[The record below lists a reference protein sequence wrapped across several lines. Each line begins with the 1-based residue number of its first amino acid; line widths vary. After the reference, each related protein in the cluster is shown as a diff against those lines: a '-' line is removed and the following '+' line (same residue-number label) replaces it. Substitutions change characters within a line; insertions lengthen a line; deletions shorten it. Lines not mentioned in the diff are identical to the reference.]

1 MEPIYD
7 EQPNKSIYE
16 LIGELTDFQTDSNL
30 SNLDQDKID
39 KLKVQRGD
47 FVEKYFAQ
55 KLKFLLKAD
64 SAISNFI
71 DLQEVHDDFILSI
84 NYVLIKEKNNPEI
97 KNEKALAII
106 EKIDKSLKDESA
118 IQMDTVLPSVSGKE
132 LLSFFETM
140 KEYSYPSNNNI
151 EPNKKYTIIVESTF
165 NLYSQIYDK
174 AEQLRKNFLLISLLN
189 DLYIAY
195 PIYIENYYKYFIWRY
210 LLGNKAEKTKIDE
223 NKIQQ
228 INLSD
233 YANYIFV
240 IASNK
245 TLKKFQETRELVD
258 YITFDKEEDPGKL
271 IKKCFAED
279 NAPIPPKL
287 NISSH
292 EKKNISIPKNAST
305 VKGFKEMNYLITKI
319 NQQANKSA
327 KLIFMDSYLN
337 LITPKCVLGE
347 KLIQIEEA
355 IKKKEQEMN
364 EKMKKL
370 DKELKSIED
379 LKLMNEGLR
388 LMNEDLKLM
397 NKNLNEENKE
407 LMDFLKKKFPD
418 FKSSKLK

>member
-16 LIGELTDFQTDSNL
+16 LIGEMTDFQTDSNL
-30 SNLDQDKID
+30 SNLEQDKID
-39 KLKVQRGD
+39 KLRVQRGE
-47 FVEKYFAQ
+47 FIEKYFAQ

-71 DLQEVHDDFILSI
+71 DLKEVHDDFILSI
-84 NYVLIKEKNNPEI
+84 NYVLLKEKNNPLI
-97 KNEKALAII
+97 EKDIALTII
-106 EKIDKSLKDESA
+106 DKIDKSLKDESA
-118 IQMDTVLPSVSGKE
+118 IQMDTVLPSLSGKE
-132 LLSFFETM
+132 LLSFFEAM

-151 EPNKKYTIIVESTF
+151 DPNKKYTIIVESTF

-174 AEQLRKNFLLISLLN
+174 ADQLRKNFLLISLLN
-189 DLYIAY
+189 DLYIDY
-195 PIYIENYYKYFIWRY
+195 PKYIENYYKYFIWRY

-233 YANYIFV
+233 YANYVFV

-245 TLKKFQETRELVD
+245 SLKRFQETRELVD
-258 YITFDKEEDPGKL
+258 YIAFEKEEDPGKL

-279 NAPIPPKL
+279 KSPIPPKL

-292 EKKNISIPKNAST
+292 EKKNISIPKNPST

-347 KLIQIEEA
+347 KLRKLEEE
-355 IKKKEQEMN
+355 IKEKEQKMN
-364 EKMKKL
+364 EKMEKL

-379 LKLMNEGLR
+379 LKLMNQ
-388 LMNEDLKLM
+388 
-397 NKNLNEENKE
+397 NLNEENKK
-407 LMDFLKKKFPD
+407 LTNFLKEKFPD
-418 FKSSKLK
+418 FKSS